1 MRALLQLGRI
11 AIGISLGLCAS
22 AQAAD
27 WPDRGGRVIVPYG
40 PGGGVD
46 TFTRPIVQ
54 RLTEQ
59 LGHSFVVL
67 NRAGAG
73 GTIGVKM
80 AAQGPADGYT
90 LLGGG
95 VHQPMAE
102 PLYPKRDYD
111 FGKDFVPIAVT
122 AVVPNVL
129 VVHSKVTFSTTKE
142 LIEFAQA
149 NPNKLTYCSA
159 GSGTAPHIIAELFK
173 VSTGVKILHVPH
185 SGTAAAYLTFLGG
198 NCDMMFDG
206 LGTAAPHL
214 TGNRIRALALTA
226 KERSAQFPAIPTMQQ
241 SGGPEMD
248 AGTWYGMWA
257 PVGTPHEILVRLNKE
272 IGVALNSPSV
282 KEAWKT
288 QGAHVPSMRLEELR
302 PFVREEIAKWAAVI
316 KKAGIAA
323 E

>member
-1 MRALLQLGRI
+1 MLASLQLRRI
-11 AIGISLGLCAS
+11 AIGIALGVCAA

-27 WPDRGGRVIVPYG
+27 WPDRAGRVIVPYG

-46 TFTRPIVQ
+46 TFTRPIVH

-59 LGHSFVVL
+59 LGQSFVVL

-80 AAQGPADGYT
+80 AAQSPPDGYT

-122 AVVPNVL
+122 AAVPNVL
-129 VVHSKVTFSTTKE
+129 VVHST
-142 LIEFAQA
+142 
-149 NPNKLTYCSA
+149 
-159 GSGTAPHIIAELFK
+159 
-173 VSTGVKILHVPH
+173 
-185 SGTAAAYLTFLGG
+185 
-198 NCDMMFDG
+198 
-206 LGTAAPHL
+206 
-214 TGNRIRALALTA
+214 
-226 KERSAQFPAIPTMQQ
+226 
-241 SGGPEMD
+241 
-248 AGTWYGMWA
+248 
-257 PVGTPHEILVRLNKE
+257 
-272 IGVALNSPSV
+272 PSV

-288 QGAHVPSMRLEELR
+288 QGAHVPSMRLEELG
-302 PFVREEIAKWAAVI
+302 PFVRDEIAKWASVI

>member
-1 MRALLQLGRI
+1 M
-11 AIGISLGLCAS
+11 
-22 AQAAD
+22 
-27 WPDRGGRVIVPYG
+27 
-40 PGGGVD
+40 
-46 TFTRPIVQ
+46 
-54 RLTEQ
+54 
-59 LGHSFVVL
+59 
-67 NRAGAG
+67 
-73 GTIGVKM
+73 
-80 AAQGPADGYT
+80 
-90 LLGGG
+90 
-95 VHQPMAE
+95 
-102 PLYPKRDYD
+102 
-111 FGKDFVPIAVT
+111 PIAVT

-129 VVHSKVTFSTTKE
+129 VVHAKVTFSTTKE

-257 PVGTPHEILVRLNKE
+257 PVGTPQQGNRRCTELAFGE
-272 IGVALNSPSV
+272 GGVEDA
-282 KEAWKT
+282 
-288 QGAHVPSMRLEELR
+288 GR
-302 PFVREEIAKWAAVI
+302 PCAVDAAGGTRAFRARGDRQV
-316 KKAGIAA
+316 GRGHQ
-323 E
+323 ESRDRRGMSGR